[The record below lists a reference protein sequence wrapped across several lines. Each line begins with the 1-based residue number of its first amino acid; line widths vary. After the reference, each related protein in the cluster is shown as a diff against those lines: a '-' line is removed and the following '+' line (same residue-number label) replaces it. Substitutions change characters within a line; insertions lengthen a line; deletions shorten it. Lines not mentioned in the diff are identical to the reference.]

1 MTGFETTRWSTVLA
15 ASSQSTGRARD
26 ALATLCQTYWYPLY
40 TYLRRRGHNPED
52 AEDLTQGFFTHLFEK
67 RALRAADPERG
78 RFRSFLLASLQHYVS
93 NEHARARTQKR
104 GGSTVLLPLQL
115 DNAEGRYRREPS
127 DERTP
132 ETLFDRRWALTVLDR
147 VAATLREE
155 FCRRGKEAVFDGL
168 EDHLIGDADRLSY
181 REVGARLGLSEVAAR
196 VAVYRLRWR
205 FGELLRRQIGE
216 TVANPQDIEDE
227 IRYLMRAIAR

>member
-1 MTGFETTRWSTVLA
+1 MNGFETTRWSTVLA
-15 ASSQSTGRARD
+15 ASSQSTGRAPE

-40 TYLRRRGHNPED
+40 TYLRRRGHNTED

-67 RALRAADPERG
+67 GTLRAADPERG

-93 NEHARARTQKR
+93 NERARARTEKR
-104 GGSTVLLPLQL
+104 GGSTVFLPLQL
-115 DNAEGRYRREPS
+115 DNAEGRYSREPP

-132 ETLFDRRWALTVLDR
+132 ETLFDQRWALTVLDR
-147 VAATLREE
+147 VTATLRDE
-155 FCRRGKEAVFDGL
+155 FRRRGKEAVLDGL
-168 EDHLIGDADRLSY
+168 KDHLIGDAERLSY

-196 VAVYRLRWR
+196 VAVCRLRWR

-227 IRYLMRAIAR
+227 IRYLMRAVAR